1 MASNKEIIEQAI
13 NKAISADEPVNLLL
27 ISKALDDINGE
38 VISSDTDYG
47 MHYNFLYIGMS
58 GQRMVDQM
66 NSNWKATDAQFAAHN
81 SELEIRIMSNQ
92 IKEIKVENDTPYYT
106 LDGKTW
112 TSLQGSWGK
121 ISGDI
126 ANQTDLQNVL
136 SDKVS
141 QSDFILLKTS
151 VKTNTDDIFTLSN
164 NLTTLANTVGNL
176 NTEVFGTHG
185 LSNRMTDAEE
195 SLRNKISSETVQQ
208 IRTVN
213 NTALEFTMDGGTTW
227 HPVSSAGQVE
237 WGDIIGDINNQADLK
252 NRLDTINGAFQSLLS
267 TVVNHIS
274 ITNGNPH
281 GVTKDYVGLH
291 NVDNTADVNKPLSTP
306 QKTYIDEQ
314 ISNIKVKVTDYNT
327 YINTYNDAE
336 LKATLSE
343 DTIYIAPNIQTI
355 QPD

>member
-27 ISKALDDINGE
+27 ISKALDEINGE

-81 SELEIRIMSNQ
+81 SELEIRIISNQ

-164 NLTTLANTVGNL
+164 NLTTLANTVCNL

-185 LSNRMTDAEE
+185 LSNRMTDTEE